1 MVFHFT
7 PLSLFAI
14 IAANFLIP
22 LSWTVW
28 QRKYARGA
36 LPLLGIAA
44 SVFIWLGGTGLELA
58 AVNISDKILIAKIQ
72 YIGIVALPVFWLLF
86 VLDYEGVKFSIQHTV
101 ILWILPVINLALVW
115 TNELHKL
122 IWSDIEPLG
131 DTVLYQHG
139 LWFWVIAAYAYI
151 LILNGIWRV
160 LSRLRE
166 RNKQE
171 VRLRLIILAGAIFP
185 FVTNVL
191 YITDWVPLK
200 GIDPT
205 PLAFSLTLLLYT
217 WGLYRLDLLELQP
230 VAVNAVVESL
240 GDAVMVLNE
249 ANQLTFANRLAL
261 ALLNIPRVEGQSAE
275 KVFASYTQILQNANH
290 TTQREISINL
300 PVNNQIRTFDLR
312 VQGLYASKN
321 RLLGRMVILHD
332 STERRT
338 AEERFRLL
346 LEAAPDA
353 MLVVDEYNM
362 IQTANRRAFN
372 IFGYSREEMLG
383 MDVHRI
389 VSPRSLT
396 YPETARIFNN
406 SLATGT
412 PYEGL
417 RLIAIH
423 NDGHEFPF
431 ESSLNPLETPEGRLL
446 IINARDI
453 SDRQATEEQLRLQ
466 SVALSSA
473 GNGILIAD
481 RTGRIVWANPAFT
494 KMTGYELD
502 EAVGRMSNLLRS
514 GKHDQSYYD
523 KLWSTIL
530 SGRVWQGEMINR
542 RKDGS
547 TYIEE
552 QTIAPVMDTYG
563 NVTHFVAIKNDIS
576 DRKQL
581 EQMRDNLLHTLVHD
595 LRNPLNNI
603 LSSLN
608 MAMYEATPEKNP
620 EAHDSFMEVAQ
631 ISAQRME
638 SLVTSILDLTKL
650 ESGSM
655 PVNCERTNLAQLV
668 ESVMMVQATLANTKK
683 IEIVNCVSPE
693 MAYAWAD
700 PVLVS
705 RVLQN
710 LFDNAI
716 KFSPEDSQIE
726 VGANLDERRQFI
738 IVSVHDHGAGISPEL
753 RDRLFQKFVS
763 GSNSTGIGLAFCRLA
778 VEAHGG
784 RIWVES
790 SPEKG
795 TTFSFSLP
803 IARTGALSS
812 ERAMVS

>member
-7 PLSLFAI
+7 TLSLFAI
-14 IAANFLIP
+14 LVANCLIP
-22 LSWTVW
+22 LSWSVW
-28 QRKYARGA
+28 QRRLARGA
-36 LPLLGIAA
+36 FPLLGIAA
-44 SVFIWLGGTGLELA
+44 SIFVWLAGTGLELA
-58 AVNISDKILIAKIQ
+58 AVNNADKILFAKIQ
-72 YIGIVALPVFWLLF
+72 YFGIVTLPVFWLLF
-86 VLDYEGVKFSIQHTV
+86 ALEYEGLKFSLQHIAALCV
-101 ILWILPVINLALVW
+101 LPAINLIMVW

-122 IWSDIEPLG
+122 VWSGFETLG
-131 DTVLYQHG
+131 DTMIYQHG
-139 LWFWVIAAYAYI
+139 IWFWVIVAYNYF
-151 LILNGIWRV
+151 LIFYGIWRIV
-160 LSRLRE
+160 SRMRQHTP
-166 RNKQE
+166 QE
-171 VRLRLIILAGAIFP
+171 LRLRLIILFGAFIP
-185 FVTNVL
+185 FIANLL
-191 YITDWVPLK
+191 YLTDWNPLG

-217 WGLYRLDLLELQP
+217 WGLFRLDLLELQP
-230 VAVNAVVESL
+230 VALNAVVESL
-240 GDAVMVLNE
+240 GDAVLVLNE

-261 ALLNIPRVEGQSAE
+261 TLLNIPRVEGQHAE
-275 KVFASYTQILQNANH
+275 KVFANHTQILQNANH

-300 PVNNQIRTFDLR
+300 PINNQIHTFDLR
-312 VQGLYASKN
+312 VQGLYASNN

-332 STERRT
+332 ATERRT
-338 AEERFRLL
+338 AEERFRRL

-353 MLVVDEYNM
+353 MLVVDEFNM
-362 IQTANRRAFN
+362 IQTANKRAFN
-372 IFGYSREEMLG
+372 IFGYSREEMIG
-383 MDVHRI
+383 MDMHRI

-396 YPETARIFNN
+396 YPETARTFNN
-406 SLATGT
+406 SLATGE

-423 NDGHEFPF
+423 KDGHEFPF
-431 ESSLNPLETPEGRLL
+431 ESSLSPLETPDGRLL

-473 GNGILIAD
+473 ANGILIAD
-481 RTGRIVWANPAFT
+481 RTGRIVWVNPAFT
-494 KMTGYELD
+494 RMTGYELE

-514 GKHDQSYYD
+514 GEHDQSYYD

-530 SGRVWQGEMINR
+530 SGQIWQGEMINR

-563 NVTHFVAIKNDIS
+563 NVTHFVSIKNDIS
-576 DRKQL
+576 ERKQL

-608 MAMYEATPEKNP
+608 IAMYEATPENNP
-620 EAHDSFMEVAQ
+620 EAHDSFMSVAQ

-638 SLVTSILDLTKL
+638 SLVSSILDLNKL

-655 PVNCERTNLAQLV
+655 PLNCENTNLAQVV
-668 ESVMMVQATLANTKK
+668 ESVLMIQATLANTKK
-683 IEIVNCVSPE
+683 IEIINCISPE
-693 MAYAWAD
+693 MTYAWAD
-700 PVLVS
+700 PVLTS

-710 LFDNAI
+710 LLDNAI

-726 VGANLDERRQFI
+726 VGAGLDERKQFI

-753 RDRLFQKFVS
+753 QSRLFQKFAS
-763 GSNSTGIGLAFCRLA
+763 GSRGTGIGLAFCRLA

-790 SPEKG
+790 PPDEG
-795 TTFSFSLP
+795 TTFYFSLP
-803 IARTGALSS
+803 IARTGTLSP
-812 ERAMVS
+812 ERAVFS